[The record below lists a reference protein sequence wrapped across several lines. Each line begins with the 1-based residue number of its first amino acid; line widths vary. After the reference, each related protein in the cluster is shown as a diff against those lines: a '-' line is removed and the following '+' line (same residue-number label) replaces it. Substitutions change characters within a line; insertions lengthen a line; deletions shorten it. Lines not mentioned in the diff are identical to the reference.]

1 MQTTAH
7 GVYRNGKVE
16 FVELPEGVPDKTH
29 AVVTFVSKDATELER
44 LGITR
49 EQAAEFRWGL
59 GAGIE
64 DWDSPEMDVYNDY
77 DRYKAELDK
86 QRET

>member
-1 MQTTAH
+1 MQTIAH
-7 GVYRNGKVE
+7 GVFRNGRVE
-16 FVELPEGVPDKTH
+16 FPELPEGVPDETD

-49 EQAAEFRWGL
+49 GQAEEFRFGL

-64 DWDSPEMDVYNDY
+64 DWNSPEMDIYNDY

-86 QRET
+86 QRES